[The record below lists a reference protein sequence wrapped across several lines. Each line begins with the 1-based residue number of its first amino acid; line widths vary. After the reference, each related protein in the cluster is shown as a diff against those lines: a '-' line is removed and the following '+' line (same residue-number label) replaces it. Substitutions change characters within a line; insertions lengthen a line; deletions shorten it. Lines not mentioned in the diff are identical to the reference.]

1 MAIARVLI
9 VDDEPLLPEAYAR
22 ILGRNGYEA
31 FSASRPG
38 QALKLVCCHP
48 PMDVVLSDVAMPE
61 MRGTDLIRK
70 VAQLSPGTACVL
82 MTGGIVHSTEL
93 TAGVALLRKPLSQ
106 RDLIAAV
113 ERAIAYTESHPVR

>member
-31 FSASRPG
+31 FPVSRPS

-48 PMDVVLSDVAMPE
+48 PIDVVLSDVTMPE
-61 MRGTDLIRK
+61 MRGTDLVRV
-70 VAQLSPGTACVL
+70 VAKLSPGTACIL
-82 MTGGIVHSTEL
+82 MTGGIIHSTEL
-93 TAGVALLRKPLSQ
+93 TAGVALVRKPLSQ
-106 RDLIAAV
+106 RALIAAV
-113 ERAIAYTESHPVR
+113 ERAIAYTGPHPIR